1 MLAYDNKHNLM
12 RNTKNQLTRSK
23 IEEKLINLLDEKLS
37 RNGFEKF
44 SMDELANELHISKK
58 TIYKSFPTKEE
69 LVRKFYLG
77 KLDYAYS
84 VIVTNIQA
92 QSNIV
97 EKFVELSK
105 MIQEHLV
112 LFNNVSMLQLKHY
125 HPELANELITFRNER
140 VIPLIKLLLRVG
152 RKKKLVNDIGDEIII
167 KVFTTSLGEITR
179 LKKNY
184 EQIEYQKIYET
195 AFEILLNGI
204 LTKKGRQLLIN
215 KRIKNGSN

>member
-1 MLAYDNKHNLM
+1 MLANDNKHNLM
-12 RNTKNQLTRSK
+12 RNTKKQITRSEV
-23 IEEKLINLLDEKLS
+23 EEKLINLLDEKLS

-44 SMDELANELHISKK
+44 SMDELASELHISKK

-69 LVRKFYLG
+69 LIRKLYLE
-77 KLDYAYS
+77 KLNYAYS

-112 LFNNVSMLQLKHY
+112 LFNDVSMLQLKHY
-125 HPELANELITFRNER
+125 HPKLVNELISFRNER

-152 RKKKLVNDIGDEIII
+152 RKKKLVNDIDDEIII
-167 KVFTTSLGEITR
+167 KVFTTSLGEITQ

-184 EQIEYQKIYET
+184 EQIEYQKIYKT
-195 AFEILLNGI
+195 AFEMLLNGI
-204 LTKKGRQLLIN
+204 LTKRGRQLLIN
-215 KRIKNGSN
+215 KRIKNESN

>member
-1 MLAYDNKHNLM
+1 MLANDNKHNLM
-12 RNTKNQLTRSK
+12 RNTKKQITRSEV
-23 IEEKLINLLDEKLS
+23 EEKLINLLDEKLS

-44 SMDELANELHISKK
+44 SMDELASELHISKK

-69 LVRKFYLG
+69 LIRKLYLE
-77 KLDYAYS
+77 KLNYAYS

-112 LFNNVSMLQLKHY
+112 LFNDVSMLQLKHY
-125 HPELANELITFRNER
+125 HPKLVNELISFRNER

-152 RKKKLVNDIGDEIII
+152 RKKKLVNDIDDEIII
-167 KVFTTSLGEITR
+167 KVFTTSLGEITQ

-195 AFEILLNGI
+195 AFEMLLNGI
-204 LTKKGRQLLIN
+204 LTKRGRQLLIN
-215 KRIKNGSN
+215 KRIKNESN

>member
-1 MLAYDNKHNLM
+1 MLANDNKHNLM

-215 KRIKNGSN
+215 KRIKNESN

>member
-1 MLAYDNKHNLM
+1 M